1 MKIEQIMAAHEDELM
16 RIPGVNGVGIGE
28 RHGKPVIRVMLD
40 RPVSQLPAKI
50 PSQLEGVPVET
61 EVIGEVTA
69 F

>member
-1 MKIEQIMAAHEDELM
+1 M

-28 RHGKPVIRVMLD
+28 RHGQPVVLVMLD
-40 RPVSQLPAKI
+40 RPASQLPARI
-50 PSQLEGVPVET
+50 PSEIEGVPVET